1 MNQSVLIEIDALRV
15 GMFVQLEL
23 GWLNHPFPTS
33 NFRISSSEQIRVLRG
48 LGLQSVRYVP
58 AKSTLAPE
66 ARLELA
72 REAVTQDV
80 DEAAEDDEEADADLL
95 AQFNTRQE
103 RCNQRFQEAT
113 RAYTALSATV
123 QAQPLQARAQAEALI
138 RSCVADLLARGPCAV
153 HLLVGSADQHA
164 AVHAVNVMVLALL
177 LGQSLGLQ
185 AQQLHG
191 LGVSALLHDLGKVS
205 LPGHIGEPGAALT
218 PADLQRYQSHVGLSV
233 ELAQAMGLPSDV
245 LIAIA
250 QHHEMANGSGFPLH
264 LVAEDIS
271 RWGQILA
278 LVNRYD
284 RLCNPLHGEPALT
297 PHEAVAKLFA
307 LLREN
312 FDASVLGAFVR
323 QMGVYP
329 PGSLVQLVDG
339 RFAVVVIVDPAH
351 ALRPGVVPYQPDVPR
366 SEAAL
371 LSLARI
377 PELGILR
384 SLKPAQLPRAALEY
398 LLPQPRISYFFER
411 ALGAL
416 DQGDKA

>member
-1 MNQSVLIEIDALRV
+1 MYI
-15 GMFVQLEL
+15 QLEL

-33 NFRISSSEQIRVLRG
+33 SFRLSSPEQIRVLCEIG
-48 LGLQSVRYVP
+48 LRSVRYVP

-66 ARLELA
+66 GRVELA
-72 REAVTQDV
+72 RETVTEGM
-80 DEAAEDDEEADADLL
+80 DEDADEGEVPATDLL
-95 AQFNTRQE
+95 AQFNARQE

-113 RAYTALSATV
+113 RAYAVVSAGV
-123 QAQPLQARAQAEALI
+123 QAQPLLAREQAERLI
-138 RSCVADLLARGPCAV
+138 RTCVVDLLARGPCAV
-153 HLLVGSADQHA
+153 HLLVDSVGQRS

-185 AQQLHG
+185 AQQLQG
-191 LGVSALLHDLGKVS
+191 LGVSALLHDLGKID
-205 LPGHIGEPGAALT
+205 LPSHIGEPGAALT
-218 PADLQRYQSHVGLSV
+218 RVDMQRYQSHVGLSV
-233 ELAQAMGLPSDV
+233 ELAQSMGLPSDV

-250 QHHEMANGSGFPLH
+250 QHHEMANGSGYPLH

-284 RLCNPLHGEPALT
+284 RLCNPLHGEQALT

-312 FDASVLGAFVR
+312 FDASVLGAFIR

-351 ALRPGVVPYQPDVPR
+351 ALRPGIVPYQPDVPR
-366 SEAAL
+366 SQAGL
-371 LSLARI
+371 LNLARM

-384 SLKPAQLPRAALEY
+384 SLKPAQLPRAVLEY

-411 ALGAL
+411 ALGAPE
-416 DQGDKA
+416 QGDLA